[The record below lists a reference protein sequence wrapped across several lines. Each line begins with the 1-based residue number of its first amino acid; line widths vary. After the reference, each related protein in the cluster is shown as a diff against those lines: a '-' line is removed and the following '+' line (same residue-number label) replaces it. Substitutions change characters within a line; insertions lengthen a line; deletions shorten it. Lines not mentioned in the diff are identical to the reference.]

1 MLVDTHCHLD
11 FPQFDEDRAE
21 VLARALAAGVG
32 RILIPGVDLA
42 ACRRAV
48 ALAEAEPDVFAA
60 VGIHPNDAGEWS
72 AAALTEIRTLANQ
85 PKVVAIGEIGI
96 DLYWRKKSQT
106 DQERVLRQ
114 QLGLAAELG
123 KPVIIHDR
131 EAHQAVM
138 DVLQDAAPP
147 AGVVLHAFSGDQ
159 RMAAEAIERGYYLG
173 VAGPLT
179 FKKSEAL
186 RLLFGQV
193 PGDRILIETDAP
205 YLTPQ
210 SRRGRRNEPALV
222 AEVAAKLAEI
232 RGCEVDEIA
241 DLTAANAN
249 RLFRWEPQQ

>member
-11 FPQFDEDRAE
+11 FPQFDEDRPA
-21 VLARALAAGVG
+21 VLARARAAGVG

-42 ACRRAV
+42 ACWRAV
-48 ALAEAEPDVFAA
+48 ALAEAEPEVYAA
-60 VGIHPNDAGEWS
+60 VGLHPNDAGDWS
-72 AAALTEIRTLANQ
+72 EAAIDHIRTLANH
-85 PKVVAIGEIGI
+85 PKVVGIGEIGI
-96 DLYWRKKSQT
+96 DLYWRKISQM
-106 DQERVLRQ
+106 DQERVFRQ
-114 QLGLAAELG
+114 QLALATELG

-131 EAHQAVM
+131 EAHQLVM

-173 VAGPLT
+173 VDGPLT
-179 FKKSEAL
+179 YKKSEAL
-186 RLLFGQV
+186 RTLFAQV

-205 YLTPQ
+205 FLTPQ
-210 SRRGRRNEPALV
+210 SKRGRRNEPALV

-232 RGCEVDEIA
+232 RGCGVDEIA